1 MTNWPTPHLP
11 PVSVYQPS
19 GSYRRCIG
27 SRRVIYGDVLE
38 GVPAGRAGQRSG
50 DDDVK
55 SASPLAKRNHRMS
68 HNAILAVISL
78 LAEKW
83 PSCFSII
90 ESGRRPLKLG
100 IRGDVLAALDGAISA
115 GKVSAALRW
124 YVSSPE
130 YQRRLLHGAWRVD
143 LNGRPAGT
151 VSQEDEAHA
160 PALNLAERMKQTSQA
175 EQLNVPPAARLPP
188 KSTPPPAPT
197 KPLTLKDVR
206 GKRLAEHAEQQPTRK
221 PRGQIRAWRAP

>member
-1 MTNWPTPHLP
+1 M
-11 PVSVYQPS
+11 
-19 GSYRRCIG
+19 
-27 SRRVIYGDVLE
+27 SR
-38 GVPAGRAGQRSG
+38 
-50 DDDVK
+50 
-55 SASPLAKRNHRMS
+55 H
-68 HNAILAVISL
+68 AILAVISL

-100 IRGDVLAALDGAISA
+100 IRDDVLAALDGAISA

-160 PALNLAERMKQTSQA
+160 RVQLAAIEAKRAECASASSNSVPAPKLAERMKQTSQA
-175 EQLNVPPAARLPP
+175 EQPNVPRAARLP
-188 KSTPPPAPT
+188 KSTTPPASA

-206 GKRLAEHAEQQPTRK
+206 RKRLAEDAEQRPTSK

>member
-1 MTNWPTPHLP
+1 LLRP
-11 PVSVYQPS
+11 Y
-19 GSYRRCIG
+19 
-27 SRRVIYGDVLE
+27 
-38 GVPAGRAGQRSG
+38 RSG
-50 DDDVK
+50 ADNLEERVTVGERGA
-55 SASPLAKRNHRMS
+55 SAMS
-68 HNAILAVISL
+68 HNAIRAVISL

-83 PSCFSII
+83 PCCFSII

-100 IRGDVLAALDGAISA
+100 IRDDVLAALDGAIPA

-160 PALNLAERMKQTSQA
+160 RAQLTAIEAKRAECASASSNSAPAPNLAERMKQTSQA
-175 EQLNVPPAARLPP
+175 EQPNVPPAARLPP
-188 KSTPPPAPT
+188 KPMMPPAPAN
-197 KPLTLKDVR
+197 PLTPKDVR
-206 GKRLAEHAEQQPTRK
+206 RKRLAEHAERRSTKNP
-221 PRGQIRAWRAP
+221 PGQIRAWRAP

>member
-1 MTNWPTPHLP
+1 
-11 PVSVYQPS
+11 
-19 GSYRRCIG
+19 
-27 SRRVIYGDVLE
+27 
-38 GVPAGRAGQRSG
+38 
-50 DDDVK
+50 
-55 SASPLAKRNHRMS
+55 MS

-83 PSCFSII
+83 PSCFSMI

-100 IRGDVLAALDGAISA
+100 IRDDVLAALDGAISA
-115 GKVSAALRW
+115 GKVLAALRW

-160 PALNLAERMKQTSQA
+160 RAQLAAIEAKRAECASASSNSAPALNLAERMKQTSQA

-188 KSTPPPAPT
+188 KSTPPPAPA

-206 GKRLAEHAEQQPTRK
+206 GKRPAEHAEQPPTRK

>member
-1 MTNWPTPHLP
+1 
-11 PVSVYQPS
+11 
-19 GSYRRCIG
+19 
-27 SRRVIYGDVLE
+27 
-38 GVPAGRAGQRSG
+38 
-50 DDDVK
+50 
-55 SASPLAKRNHRMS
+55 MS

-100 IRGDVLAALDGAISA
+100 IRDDVLAALDGAISA

-160 PALNLAERMKQTSQA
+160 RAQLAAIEAKRAECASASSNSAPALNLAHMKQASQA
-175 EQLNVPPAARLPP
+175 EQPNVPPAARLPP
-188 KSTPPPAPT
+188 KSTPPPAPA

-206 GKRLAEHAEQQPTRK
+206 GKRLAEHAEQQPK

>member
-1 MTNWPTPHLP
+1 M
-11 PVSVYQPS
+11 
-19 GSYRRCIG
+19 
-27 SRRVIYGDVLE
+27 IYGDVLE

-100 IRGDVLAALDGAISA
+100 IRDDVLAALDGAISA

-160 PALNLAERMKQTSQA
+160 RVQLAAIEAKRAECASASSNSAPALNLARMKQTSQA

-188 KSTPPPAPT
+188 KSTTPPASA

-206 GKRLAEHAEQQPTRK
+206 GKRLAEHAEQPPTRK
-221 PRGQIRAWRAP
+221 SRGQIRAWRAP